1 MERIVQQPIERP
13 SGAPGDSS
21 SGSWRRIITSFAVQ
35 LTSPWAFAVVGL
47 YAILWFIFEHETFD
61 WHAVATLA
69 TWFMTLFIQRAA
81 HRDMQAVHAKL
92 DELLH
97 TQHKASNSLTR
108 LDEAEPEDI
117 EQHRREARMND

>member
-1 MERIVQQPIERP
+1 MNRPDSPSPLAP
-13 SGAPGDSS
+13 SGADSAKP
-21 SGSWRRIITSFAVQ
+21 WRRLITSFAVH

-47 YAILWFIFEHETFD
+47 YTVLWFIFERETFD

-81 HRDMQAVHAKL
+81 HRDTQAIHAKL

-97 TQHKASNSLTR
+97 TEHKASNRLTR

-117 EQHRREARMND
+117 ERHRMEARMND

>member
-1 MERIVQQPIERP
+1 MQRPNSMEALTRDDN
-13 SGAPGDSS
+13 STA
-21 SGSWRRIITSFAVQ
+21 SWRRLITSFAVY

-47 YAILWFIFEHETFD
+47 YSILWFIFERETFD

-97 TQHKASNSLTR
+97 AQHLASNALTR

-117 EQHRREARMND
+117 EQHRKEARMND